1 MREILASEIAE
12 VLPALLAEVAKEGVA
27 IRSNGVPIAYVISPQ
42 EFETTR
48 LARAKK
54 ALEALDDLSAEMT
67 RNADEQGLGLHE
79 LVRDL
84 DRKTLCGVAGTNDLS
99 A

>member
-1 MREILASEIAE
+1 MREILESEIAE
-12 VLPALLAEVAKEGVA
+12 VLPALLPEVAKEGVA

-48 LARAKK
+48 LARAKR
-54 ALEALDDLSAEMT
+54 ALSALDDLSGEITKNAAEG
-67 RNADEQGLGLHE
+67 GLDLHE

-84 DRKTLCGVAGTNDLS
+84 DRKS
-99 A
+99 R